1 MEFKYTQRSLEAASV
16 AGGEGGGGGGRKRG
30 CHVRI
35 VNWPPFSFRQRGRE
49 TEREREGERIISR
62 NTILSSLL
70 SVTHAAN
77 RGERERER
85 GVYEREKLRRGR
97 KNEDRK
103 HFQSVN

>member
-49 TEREREGERIISR
+49 TERERERERGRENNIEKYD
-62 NTILSSLL
+62 TLV
-70 SVTHAAN
+70 SVVRYARCES

-85 GVYEREKLRRGR
+85 RIRAREAEKRTEKRR
-97 KNEDRK
+97 
-103 HFQSVN
+103 

>member
-1 MEFKYTQRSLEAASV
+1 MVVAVGESAGVMFALLIGHRSRFGNAA
-16 AGGEGGGGGGRKRG
+16 E
-30 CHVRI
+30 
-35 VNWPPFSFRQRGRE
+35 RQRER
-49 TEREREGERIISR
+49 EREREGERIISR